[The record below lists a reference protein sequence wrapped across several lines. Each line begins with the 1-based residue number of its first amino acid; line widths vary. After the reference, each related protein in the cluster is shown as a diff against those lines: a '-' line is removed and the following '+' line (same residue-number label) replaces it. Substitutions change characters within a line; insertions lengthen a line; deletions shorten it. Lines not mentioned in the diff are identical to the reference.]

1 MNLWFNNKKNAV
13 LALRRLFRDG
23 VDMKQFDRSEVRVE
37 PVADPAARGPSRVTK
52 SYRQGQGWQEQRHE
66 SGLGYHLVL
75 PRPLS
80 TQHMRL
86 LLKWASQQPGG
97 RPQGYGFAH
106 TTQIIDSVL
115 RYTDASGMIN
125 NALRRGGRVI
135 AEKAPSVAK
144 AIVRETRSALDSA
157 LKVAIP
163 LVRQRVFYRGVPFT
177 PKVGQT
183 YTDRAFMSTSLSPR
197 VAGTF
202 APAHG
207 AVIRIVAPPGT
218 KVLFPSRM
226 TENRPHPIN
235 AKKYAKQTGE
245 PVLKSDMAMYEAE
258 AILPR
263 NTAIRILS
271 QDGPGKFT
279 AEVVGSRGMGFS
291 RSESEKSSLYNW
303 RKGRAYVN
311 DALLKKAYV
320 YEPPRLKEEIRNMD
334 GMLQRQKPLVRPVTV
349 YRGVGARIEH
359 KVGDVFKMPQYVS
372 TTRSKYVA
380 ATVFTNVARHVYN
393 ERHGYKE
400 GYDTKAPNGT
410 FYRIICVPG
419 TRVLNP
425 GNDKIAELKG
435 GSMQEL
441 ILPRGQEFRVVSKDG
456 VNAYTLETIPQQ
468 GYSFAFQ
475 SSGPRV
481 ANPLPVHPTLTPE
494 ERFKLAEHAAK
505 IFNRDDAPHGRLRRL
520 RLSQLRS
527 IQPTVD
533 AETVRSYTHR
543 RKPLKVAKVQG
554 HWTVLDG
561 NHCAARC
568 WHARD
573 KHVAVEEFAVD

>member
-52 SYRQGQGWQEQRHE
+52 SYRQGQGWQQQRHE

-80 TQHMRL
+80 MQHAGL

-97 RPQGYGFAH
+97 RPQGYGF
-106 TTQIIDSVL
+106 S
-115 RYTDASGMIN
+115 
-125 NALRRGGRVI
+125 
-135 AEKAPSVAK
+135 
-144 AIVRETRSALDSA
+144 RSASE
-157 LKVAIP
+157 
-163 LVRQRVFYRGVPFT
+163 
-177 PKVGQT
+177 
-183 YTDRAFMSTSLSPR
+183 RAT
-197 VAGTF
+197 
-202 APAHG
+202 
-207 AVIRIVAPPGT
+207 
-218 KVLFPSRM
+218 
-226 TENRPHPIN
+226 
-235 AKKYAKQTGE
+235 
-245 PVLKSDMAMYEAE
+245 
-258 AILPR
+258 
-263 NTAIRILS
+263 
-271 QDGPGKFT
+271 
-279 AEVVGSRGMGFS
+279 
-291 RSESEKSSLYNW
+291 LYNW

-334 GMLQRQKPLVRPVTV
+334 GMLQRQKPLVRPITV

-425 GNDKIAELKG
+425 GNDKIAELKS

-475 SSGPRV
+475 SEGPRV

-505 IFNRDDAPHGRLRRL
+505 IFNRDDAPRGRLRRL